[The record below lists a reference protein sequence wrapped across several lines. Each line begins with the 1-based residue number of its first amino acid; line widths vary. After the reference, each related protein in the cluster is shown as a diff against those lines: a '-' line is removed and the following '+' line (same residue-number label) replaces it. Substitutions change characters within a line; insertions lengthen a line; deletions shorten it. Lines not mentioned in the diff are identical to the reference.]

1 MFTGWSAWQR
11 MDNWNNEL
19 GAINRPLRRL
29 VWRRGQSVQDIADR
43 TLDLLFPPRCAS
55 CRKSGSILCAACLQT
70 CKPITP
76 PMCLRCGLPLPAP
89 GLCRSC
95 KFYPPG
101 LSGLRAA
108 YIYQDVIKECIHA
121 LKYDGNRRLAG
132 PLGALLARA
141 YREFDLRADM
151 IVPVPLHSERQ
162 RLRGYNH
169 ARLLAEVCAASVGVP
184 LRDDVLIRTRNTAA
198 QAELTAGERRQ
209 NMAGAFRCLP
219 AWGDGGLYGYS
230 ILLIDDVCTTKSTL
244 EECAA
249 PLFAAG
255 AASVWALVLARRVH
269 PS

>member
-1 MFTGWSAWQR
+1 MNKLAHLQLWW
-11 MDNWNNEL
+11 
-19 GAINRPLRRL
+19 
-29 VWRRGQSVQDIADR
+29 RGQSTQDIADR

-55 CRKSGSILCAACLQT
+55 CRKGGSVLCSTCLRQ
-70 CKPITP
+70 CEPITP
-76 PMCLRCGLPLPAP
+76 PMCLRCGIPLPAL
-89 GLCRSC
+89 GLCHSC
-95 KFYPPG
+95 KLYPPG

-108 YIYQDVIKECIHA
+108 YLYQDVIKECIHA
-121 LKYDGNRRLAG
+121 LKYKGNRRLAG

-141 YREFDLRADM
+141 YRDYDLRADM

-169 ARLLAEVCAASVGVP
+169 ARLLAEVCAASVRAP

-198 QAELTAGERRQ
+198 QAQLTASERRQ
-209 NMAGAFRCLP
+209 NVEGAFCCLP

-244 EECAA
+244 EACAA

-255 AASVWALVLARRVH
+255 AASVWALVLARRVY

>member
-1 MFTGWSAWQR
+1 MNKLAHLQ
-11 MDNWNNEL
+11 
-19 GAINRPLRRL
+19 
-29 VWRRGQSVQDIADR
+29 VWWRGQSAQGIADR
-43 TLDLLFPPRCAS
+43 TLDLLFPPRCAG
-55 CRKSGSILCAACLQT
+55 CRKSGSVLCST
-70 CKPITP
+70 CQRQCVPITP
-76 PMCLRCGLPLPAP
+76 PMCLRCGLPLPAL

-108 YIYQDVIKECIHA
+108 YVYDGVIRSCIRA
-121 LKYDGNRRLAG
+121 LKYEGNKRLAV

-141 YREFDLRADM
+141 YRDFDLHADM

-169 ARLLAEVCAASVGVP
+169 ARLLAEVCAASVCVP
-184 LRDDVLIRTRNTAA
+184 LRDDVLIRTRNTTA
-198 QAELTAGERRQ
+198 QVELTASERLQ
-209 NMAGAFRCLP
+209 NVAGAFRCLP

-244 EECAA
+244 EACAA

-255 AASVWALVLARRVH
+255 AASVWALVLARRVY